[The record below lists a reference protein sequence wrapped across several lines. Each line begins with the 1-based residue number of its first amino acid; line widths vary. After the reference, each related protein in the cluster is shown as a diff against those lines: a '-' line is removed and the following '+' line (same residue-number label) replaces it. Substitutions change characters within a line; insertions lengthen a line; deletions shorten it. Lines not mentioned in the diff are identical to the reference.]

1 MLDTPARLLRLLSLL
16 QARPEWSST
25 ELADELEVT
34 RRTVRRDVDRLREIG
49 YPINSSRGSSGGYRL
64 GSGGGLPPLLLDED
78 EAVAIALGLQRSAST
93 RVTGLEEAG
102 ASAQTKLRELLPPR
116 VRGRLDSMQLATE
129 HSRHAPPEVPAAL
142 LTSLAE
148 TCHRHERLRFDYRS
162 HDGAASR
169 REIEPHRLV
178 FLDGRWYLLG
188 RDLDRDDW
196 RSFRVDRLEPR
207 TPTGPRFTPTP
218 LSDSDAR
225 ELVTRGVTEALS
237 TIRARVRFAL
247 PADRVAARANAYR
260 QRVDADG
267 PDACVLHCGGDSV
280 ETLAWWLGSFD
291 ADFTVLDPPELREQ
305 CRVLERRY
313 RSAGTDPCSPDEEED
328 HA

>member
-1 MLDTPARLLRLLSLL
+1 MLDTATRLLRLLSLL
-16 QARPEWSST
+16 QSRVEWSST
-25 ELADELEVT
+25 ELAEELDVT
-34 RRTVRRDVDRLREIG
+34 RRTVRRDVDRLREVG

-64 GSGGGLPPLLLDED
+64 GTGGALPPLLLDED
-78 EAVAIALGLQRSAST
+78 EAVAIALGLQRSAT
-93 RVTGLEEAG
+93 THVTGLEEAG
-102 ASAQTKLRELLPPR
+102 SAAQSKLRELLPTR
-116 VRGRLDSMQLATE
+116 VRGRLDAMQLATE
-129 HSRHAPPEVPAAL
+129 HSRHTPPEVPSEL

-162 HDGAASR
+162 HDGTESR
-169 REIEPHRLV
+169 REVEPHRLV

-188 RDLDRDDW
+188 RDLDRDGW
-196 RSFRVDRLEPR
+196 RSFRVDRLTPR
-207 TPTGPRFTPTP
+207 TPTGPRFEPRD
-218 LSDSDAR
+218 LSDEQAR

-237 TIRARVRFAL
+237 TVRARVRFAL
-247 PADRVAARANAYR
+247 PAERVATRANAYR

-305 CRVLERRY
+305 CRVLEQRY
-313 RSAGTDPCSPDEEED
+313 RRAGTAPGSPDEKDD
-328 HA
+328 HP